1 MKQRIPAVILMFAL
15 FLSTSFAANAYKK
28 SIEVEY
34 GIDVEFNGQQ
44 IAMADAT
51 GKPVDAFVYQGTTYV
66 PIRAISETFG
76 ADVGYDSSTN
86 TAYVYDDFSEICAV
100 VNAMSYIS
108 SSCYNTILLQMATM
122 GADTASDMSAEL
134 NTIDEQVDNMYDT
147 LSFLT
152 TEDGYN
158 VNISII
164 TEDILPSY
172 GTFLLSYRDTAT
184 KYTSYIQNPNSTNWN
199 AVFDSLHKSI
209 DDYNACQKS
218 IMDFYSE
225 YCLWRDLGIDW

>member
-1 MKQRIPAVILMFAL
+1 
-15 FLSTSFAANAYKK
+15 
-28 SIEVEY
+28 
-34 GIDVEFNGQQ
+34 
-44 IAMADAT
+44 
-51 GKPVDAFVYQGTTYV
+51 
-66 PIRAISETFG
+66 
-76 ADVGYDSSTN
+76 
-86 TAYVYDDFSEICAV
+86 
-100 VNAMSYIS
+100 
-108 SSCYNTILLQMATM
+108 M

-199 AVFDSLHKSI
+199 AFFDSLHKSI

>member
-1 MKQRIPAVILMFAL
+1 
-15 FLSTSFAANAYKK
+15 
-28 SIEVEY
+28 
-34 GIDVEFNGQQ
+34 
-44 IAMADAT
+44 
-51 GKPVDAFVYQGTTYV
+51 
-66 PIRAISETFG
+66 
-76 ADVGYDSSTN
+76 
-86 TAYVYDDFSEICAV
+86 
-100 VNAMSYIS
+100 MSYIS

-158 VNISII
+158 VNITIV
-164 TEDILPSY
+164 TERSLRLMAHSCFIVIL
-172 GTFLLSYRDTAT
+172 LQ
-184 KYTSYIQNPNSTNWN
+184 YTSYIQNPNSTNWN
-199 AVFDSLHKSI
+199 AFFDSLRPESI

>member
-172 GTFLLSYRDTAT
+172 GTFLLSYRDTLPSILRISKT
-184 KYTSYIQNPNSTNWN
+184 QIPPTGMRFSILCINPLTIITRAKN
-199 AVFDSLHKSI
+199 L
-209 DDYNACQKS
+209 
-218 IMDFYSE
+218 
-225 YCLWRDLGIDW
+225 LWIFTRNTASGVT